1 LFDFDSSLHPKC
13 YHLSLV
19 IDEFEDIIYL
29 EEVKNETAKEYF
41 LQGKKFVIITEVLKF
56 SFSSFDKI
64 QEKF

>member
-1 LFDFDSSLHPKC
+1 M
-13 YHLSLV
+13 LSLV